1 MHPTASVVV
10 TLGMLMIA
18 LMVAWAFAG
27 AQWHVADKQGR
38 PALKAF
44 IIAVLGVGAWLMLTG
59 ALAASGYLLRFDLKP
74 PPFAVLFALTLAM
87 GVGIGASKIGLG
99 MAQTIPLHWLVL
111 SQCFRLPLELV
122 MHQAAVEGTMPN
134 VMSFSGFNFDIITGI
149 TSLIVA
155 WQLKRGGSIELARWW
170 NRLGSALLVAIIMI
184 AFLAS
189 PLVRAFGNDQVNIWV
204 AFVPFVWLPTI
215 LVAFAI
221 IGHIVI
227 YRRLKIEA
235 NASSH

>member
-10 TLGMLMIA
+10 TLGMLMVA
-18 LMVAWAFAG
+18 LMVAWAFVG
-27 AQWHVADKQGR
+27 AQWYVADRRGR
-38 PALKAF
+38 PAMKAF
-44 IIAVLGVGAWLMLTG
+44 LISVLCVGAWLMLTG

-74 PPFAVLFALTLAM
+74 PPFAVLFVLTLAM
-87 GVGIGASKIGLG
+87 GVGLGTSKIGLRT
-99 MAQTIPLHWLVL
+99 AQTIPLYWLVL
-111 SQCFRLPLELV
+111 SQCFRLPLELI

-134 VMSFSGFNFDIITGI
+134 VMSFSGYNFDILTGI

-155 WQLKRGGSIELARWW
+155 WKLRHGGSIEIARWW
-170 NRLGSALLVAIIMI
+170 NRLGAALLTAIIMI
-184 AFLAS
+184 AFLSS
-189 PLVRAFGNDQVNIWV
+189 PLVRAFGNDQVNVWV

-221 IGHIVI
+221 FGHIVI

-235 NASSH
+235 KG